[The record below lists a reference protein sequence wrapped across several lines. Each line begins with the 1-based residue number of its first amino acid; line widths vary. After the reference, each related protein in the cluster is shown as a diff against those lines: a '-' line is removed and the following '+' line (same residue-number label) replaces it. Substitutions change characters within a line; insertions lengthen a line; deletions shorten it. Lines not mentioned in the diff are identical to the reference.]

1 MTGLRQTTRG
11 EIFVSMEAVTAV
23 EACGDREPAV
33 DPKGGVDTTLECPA
47 LQVALRSTLHV
58 QAAS

>member
-1 MTGLRQTTRG
+1 MTGLGQTTRG
-11 EIFVSMEAVTAV
+11 EIFVSMEAVTAG
-23 EACGDREPAV
+23 ETCGDREPAV
-33 DPKGGVDTTLECPA
+33 DPKGGVDPTLQGPA

>member
-1 MTGLRQTTRG
+1 MTGLGQTTRG
-11 EIFVSMEAVTAV
+11 DVSVSMEAVTAG

-33 DPKGGVDTTLECPA
+33 DPKGGVDPTLQGPA
-47 LQVALRSTLHV
+47 LQVALRSTSYV